1 MWYCQDCVQYYDT
14 TIQDIPLKNI
24 KDSRVGTYPELQ
36 HYPTAEEDD
45 IWLPFVHGISQ
56 YFIKMLTRKKIL
68 VRNGDWIIVCL
79 PYRSLLLVKLCFPM
93 HEAVHC

>member
-45 IWLPFVHGISQ
+45 IWLPFVHGISPDDEEN
-56 YFIKMLTRKKIL
+56 IPSNIEVIADDGRHKHIRVK
-68 VRNGDWIIVCL
+68 GL
-79 PYRSLLLVKLCFPM
+79 PT
-93 HEAVHC
+93 EALATMNEIDGRT